1 MTPDALEW
9 LEVQSS
15 HIDRIAYAPEEA
27 SIFVEF
33 SNGAIWKYPGDQE
46 DWEAFKNAESKG
58 RYLRYFLRGG
68 GERIQ

>member
-33 SNGAIWKYPGDQE
+33 SNGAIWKYPGDLE
-46 DWEAFKNAESKG
+46 DWEAFKNAESLG
-58 RYLRYFLRGG
+58 RYVHFFFRGKSQ
-68 GERIQ
+68 RIQ